1 MIPGVVSSSPTSLA
15 GILSGGTQSFN
26 EVPFLRM
33 SGSGRLAVL
42 AGPQTKTNLPAGLE
56 SRAQTSMDWPH
67 RQASAQLLLD
77 TNTSPSASH
86 EAPLLDTH
94 DFVVPGVPSMLN
106 VNIADE
112 MDVPQPIHSPDIAGQ
127 EAVAGAKGKGTG
139 AKRAAHGPQEAEE
152 EDQGL
157 RAPCRRDAVGPK
169 QLYQWSATVGVLLV
183 VQVVFGCMQHGF
195 RSLPPAADWCAGLS
209 LLYPLASALA
219 AHSVP
224 KARPFA
230 AYLLGIG
237 SVLMTCQVAWHWHAL
252 VAQFQRDLLLHHP
265 TTPPFHIVDA
275 FPASS
280 VLQRVFGSSA
290 FDFLDTA
297 TFLIV
302 TLQNCLQSSFV
313 SPVGVKTTATVS
325 GVQSV
330 ILILWPLTSP
340 GMHEAWACRVA
351 VSVVWTAYLVYASHV
366 AESTRKRESQLQDD
380 LCAAVQALRDGRRAD
395 SMLNHILKNNMAD
408 ATGCIELFRREHPGA
423 GGKLSTACDILF
435 RGISWCKLREA
446 MLSIVAARYEAK
458 RCAVKIQ
465 QFARDFVRGRD
476 VALECPSVVVDLDVT
491 ACNIILDNAATNAKR
506 HGCPEDPQV
515 KLRIDFPPTPSA
527 SSSFPSDMDR
537 SAEPTQV
544 RFLVTNAANAARPAL
559 DTQWSST
566 EPHAP
571 LPGDDTRP
579 ALSDGLGL
587 RDIRTV
593 AKACGMEATLWQDK
607 ATVFFELL
615 VNTTARSA
623 ALRDGSTVVS
633 LPPDRAL
640 PPGLHI
646 LSLDDSA
653 LAQKSLKCVLEA
665 ELPDAAIATYGKG
678 IDEVDAFMRDA
689 LVRGDII
696 IVDQH
701 VDFPGH
707 RLRGTSIVAEL
718 MAQGYAGF
726 ACIRSGD
733 AEEADVAKSKASG
746 AHWHVGK
753 EVPIRTML
761 QELGREYHRFL
772 QRSSLEEGPFAPDTG
787 PQAVASSSS
796 MPADGSGAGS
806 SSSPSQARR
815 SKSPGA

>member
-1 MIPGVVSSSPTSLA
+1 MVSYISDEPAQPDLGSTFCNPFNT
-15 GILSGGTQSFN
+15 IHNTETQ
-26 EVPFLRM
+26 
-33 SGSGRLAVL
+33 
-42 AGPQTKTNLPAGLE
+42 TNLPADLE
-56 SRAQTSMDWPH
+56 NPLYDPFGGVHPAGMDWPP
-67 RQASAQLLLD
+67 REASTQLLLD
-77 TNTSPSASH
+77 ADSSPPATS

-94 DFVVPGVPSMLN
+94 AFTVPASRQIPSVLN
-106 VNIADE
+106 VNIVDE
-112 MDVPQPIHSPDIAGQ
+112 VDVPQQTHSSNSIGL

-139 AKRAAHGPQEAEE
+139 AKRAAHGTRGAEE
-152 EDQGL
+152 EDQGVH
-157 RAPCRRDAVGPK
+157 APWLRDAIGPK

-265 TTPPFHIVDA
+265 TTRPFHIVNA
-275 FPASS
+275 SPAST

-366 AESTRKRESQLQDD
+366 AESTRKRESQLRDD
-380 LCAAVQALRDGRRAD
+380 LRAAVQALEDGRRAD

-408 ATGCIELFRREHPGA
+408 ATGCIELFRREHPGD

-446 MLSIVAARYEAK
+446 MLSIVAGRYEAK

-465 QFARDFVRGRD
+465 EFTRDFVRGRD
-476 VALECPSVVVDLDVT
+476 VALECPSAVVELDTT

-515 KLRIDFPPTPSA
+515 KLRIDLSPTSPSA
-527 SSSFPSDMDR
+527 SPRFRSD
-537 SAEPTQV
+537 AEPTQV

-559 DTQWSST
+559 NKPWSSA
-566 EPHAP
+566 EPQVP
-571 LPGDDTRP
+571 LPGDGTRP

-587 RDIRTV
+587 RDIHTV
-593 AKACGMEATLWQDK
+593 ANACGMEAALWQDE
-607 ATVFFELL
+607 VC
-615 VNTTARSA
+615 
-623 ALRDGSTVVS
+623 VS
-633 LPPDRAL
+633 E
-640 PPGLHI
+640 
-646 LSLDDSA
+646 
-653 LAQKSLKCVLEA
+653 C
-665 ELPDAAIATYGKG
+665 
-678 IDEVDAFMRDA
+678 
-689 LVRGDII
+689 
-696 IVDQH
+696 
-701 VDFPGH
+701 
-707 RLRGTSIVAEL
+707 
-718 MAQGYAGF
+718 
-726 ACIRSGD
+726 
-733 AEEADVAKSKASG
+733 
-746 AHWHVGK
+746 
-753 EVPIRTML
+753 
-761 QELGREYHRFL
+761 
-772 QRSSLEEGPFAPDTG
+772 
-787 PQAVASSSS
+787 
-796 MPADGSGAGS
+796 
-806 SSSPSQARR
+806 
-815 SKSPGA
+815 

>member
-1 MIPGVVSSSPTSLA
+1 MESSFGDPFSDVPPAAVRTGTPTS
-15 GILSGGTQSFN
+15 T
-26 EVPFLRM
+26 
-33 SGSGRLAVL
+33 
-42 AGPQTKTNLPAGLE
+42 
-56 SRAQTSMDWPH
+56 
-67 RQASAQLLLD
+67 QLLLD
-77 TNTSPSASH
+77 TTATISASH
-86 EAPLLDTH
+86 EVSLLDTH
-94 DFVVPGVPSMLN
+94 DFVVPASRHVGSMLN
-106 VNIADE
+106 VSIVDE
-112 MDVPQPIHSPDIAGQ
+112 TDVPQPNRSPK
-127 EAVAGAKGKGTG
+127 AKGKGAG
-139 AKRAAHGPQEAEE
+139 AKRAADGPEEAEE
-152 EDQGL
+152 EDQGV

-275 FPASS
+275 SPASS

-313 SPVGVKTTATVS
+313 SPLGVKTTATVS

-340 GMHEAWACRVA
+340 GMHGAWVCRVV
-351 VSVVWTAYLVYASHV
+351 VSVVWTAYLVYSSHV
-366 AESTRKRESQLQDD
+366 AESMRKRESQLRDD
-380 LCAAVQALRDGRRAD
+380 LRAAVQALRDGQRAD

-446 MLSIVAARYEAK
+446 MLSIVAGRYEAK

-476 VALECPSVVVDLDVT
+476 MALECPSVVVDLDAT

-515 KLRIDFPPTPSA
+515 KLRIDLPPTSPSA
-527 SSSFPSDMDR
+527 SPSFWSNADH

-559 DTQWSST
+559 DKRWSSA
-566 EPHAP
+566 EPQAP
-571 LPGDDTRP
+571 LPGDGTRP

-593 AKACGMEATLWQDK
+593 ANACGMEAALWQDK
-607 ATVFFELL
+607 VCVGECY
-615 VNTTARSA
+615 VE
-623 ALRDGSTVVS
+623 GSPRKGWCPS
-633 LPPDRAL
+633 PD
-640 PPGLHI
+640 
-646 LSLDDSA
+646 
-653 LAQKSLKCVLEA
+653 
-665 ELPDAAIATYGKG
+665 
-678 IDEVDAFMRDA
+678 
-689 LVRGDII
+689 
-696 IVDQH
+696 
-701 VDFPGH
+701 
-707 RLRGTSIVAEL
+707 
-718 MAQGYAGF
+718 
-726 ACIRSGD
+726 
-733 AEEADVAKSKASG
+733 
-746 AHWHVGK
+746 
-753 EVPIRTML
+753 
-761 QELGREYHRFL
+761 
-772 QRSSLEEGPFAPDTG
+772 
-787 PQAVASSSS
+787 
-796 MPADGSGAGS
+796 
-806 SSSPSQARR
+806 
-815 SKSPGA
+815 